1 MISQIDQT
9 MYRLKN
15 LDSLQQKL
23 SYQSSTGKKLQDGSD
38 DSVLYSRE
46 LVVDDKIRTFEGL
59 KTQIERTKIQNDS
72 SDSAMEEIK
81 KIILS
86 VEEQNEN
93 LPEGFGDMLFEQLII
108 LKYNRLGK

>member
-1 MISQIDQT
+1 MTIEEEQIFI
-9 MYRLKN
+9 
-15 LDSLQQKL
+15 
-23 SYQSSTGKKLQDGSD
+23 
-38 DSVLYSRE
+38 
-46 LVVDDKIRTFEGL
+46 DKIKETLLPIAIYMKE
-59 KTQIERTKIQNDS
+59 
-72 SDSAMEEIK
+72 EEIK

>member
-1 MISQIDQT
+1 MTIEEEQIF
-9 MYRLKN
+9 L
-15 LDSLQQKL
+15 
-23 SYQSSTGKKLQDGSD
+23 
-38 DSVLYSRE
+38 
-46 LVVDDKIRTFEGL
+46 DKIKETLLPIVIYMKE
-59 KTQIERTKIQNDS
+59 
-72 SDSAMEEIK
+72 EEIK

>member
-1 MISQIDQT
+1 MTIEEEQIFIE
-9 MYRLKN
+9 KI
-15 LDSLQQKL
+15 
-23 SYQSSTGKKLQDGSD
+23 KKTLLPI
-38 DSVLYSRE
+38 VIYMKE
-46 LVVDDKIRTFEGL
+46 
-59 KTQIERTKIQNDS
+59 
-72 SDSAMEEIK
+72 EEIK

>member
-1 MISQIDQT
+1 MTIEEEQIFI
-9 MYRLKN
+9 
-15 LDSLQQKL
+15 
-23 SYQSSTGKKLQDGSD
+23 
-38 DSVLYSRE
+38 
-46 LVVDDKIRTFEGL
+46 DKIKETLLPIVVYMKE
-59 KTQIERTKIQNDS
+59 
-72 SDSAMEEIK
+72 EEIK

>member
-1 MISQIDQT
+1 MTIEEEQIFI
-9 MYRLKN
+9 
-15 LDSLQQKL
+15 
-23 SYQSSTGKKLQDGSD
+23 
-38 DSVLYSRE
+38 
-46 LVVDDKIRTFEGL
+46 DKIKDTILPIVIYMKE
-59 KTQIERTKIQNDS
+59 
-72 SDSAMEEIK
+72 EEIK

>member
-1 MISQIDQT
+1 MTIEEEQIFI
-9 MYRLKN
+9 
-15 LDSLQQKL
+15 
-23 SYQSSTGKKLQDGSD
+23 
-38 DSVLYSRE
+38 
-46 LVVDDKIRTFEGL
+46 DKIKETLLPSVIYMKE
-59 KTQIERTKIQNDS
+59 
-72 SDSAMEEIK
+72 EEIK

>member
-1 MISQIDQT
+1 MTIEEEQIFI
-9 MYRLKN
+9 
-15 LDSLQQKL
+15 
-23 SYQSSTGKKLQDGSD
+23 
-38 DSVLYSRE
+38 
-46 LVVDDKIRTFEGL
+46 DKIKETL
-59 KTQIERTKIQNDS
+59 LPIVIYMKD
-72 SDSAMEEIK
+72 EEIK

>member
-1 MISQIDQT
+1 MTIEEEQIFI
-9 MYRLKN
+9 
-15 LDSLQQKL
+15 
-23 SYQSSTGKKLQDGSD
+23 
-38 DSVLYSRE
+38 
-46 LVVDDKIRTFEGL
+46 DKIKETLLPIVIYMKE
-59 KTQIERTKIQNDS
+59 
-72 SDSAMEEIK
+72 EEIK

>member
-1 MISQIDQT
+1 MTIEEEQIFI
-9 MYRLKN
+9 N
-15 LDSLQQKL
+15 
-23 SYQSSTGKKLQDGSD
+23 
-38 DSVLYSRE
+38 
-46 LVVDDKIRTFEGL
+46 KIKETLLPIVIYMKE
-59 KTQIERTKIQNDS
+59 
-72 SDSAMEEIK
+72 EEIK